1 MAYVSN
7 IVGQMFNYV
16 YTWLPRTAAN
26 VKEGKKGS
34 RKLKKRVNF
43 SQPITEKNDISYI
56 PLEVLKSSHGL
67 PSTPTGSKVVLFRSL
82 PNGCEGQGMLP
93 QEFSSCNLNVVG
105 RKFLSSE
112 KKISKRSA
120 LKKWL
125 RQRTNVIRSENFRL
139 DEQFC
144 VGGNH
149 DLCFREVFECS
160 PRLAGKLA
168 SVILLVVSSAI
179 RLSIEPLFIIIV
191 EFSTGC

>member
-7 IVGQMFNYV
+7 IVGKMFHYV

-26 VKEGKKGS
+26 VKEGKKDS
-34 RKLKKRVNF
+34 RKRKKRVNF

-56 PLEVLKSSHGL
+56 PVEDLKSSHGL
-67 PSTPTGSKVVLFRSL
+67 PSTPVGSKVMLFRSL
-82 PNGCEGQGMLP
+82 ANGCEGQGMLP

-105 RKFLSSE
+105 RKFLSNE
-112 KKISKRSA
+112 KKICKRSA

-125 RQRTNVIRSENFRL
+125 RQRTNVVRSENFRL
-139 DEQFC
+139 DEQFY

-149 DLCFREVFECS
+149 DLCSREVFECS

-179 RLSIEPLFIIIV
+179 R
-191 EFSTGC
+191 